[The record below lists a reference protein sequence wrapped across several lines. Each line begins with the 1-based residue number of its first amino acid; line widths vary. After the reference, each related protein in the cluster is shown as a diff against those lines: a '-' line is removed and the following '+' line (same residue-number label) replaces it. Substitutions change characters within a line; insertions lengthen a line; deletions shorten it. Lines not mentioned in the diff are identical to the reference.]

1 MLLADS
7 TLADSIPQSDKKDKP
22 YTETCQK
29 LQFLQKVTPP
39 PGRKGCISLEFSA
52 FSEGLEFSAFLAAA
66 GRR

>member
-7 TLADSIPQSDKKDKP
+7 TLTDSIPQSDKKDKS

-39 PGRKGCISLEFSA
+39 PGRKGCINLEFSEI
-52 FSEGLEFSAFLAAA
+52 SECLEFSEVLEFSQT
-66 GRR
+66 